1 VSPGRRAFVSGATG
15 FIGRRLAPLL
25 TQHGYQLN
33 CLVRPTSDT
42 RALQSLGADLVEG
55 DVADAAALDRGLRG
69 ADVAYH
75 LAGSYDIG
83 TVDAAAMRH
92 ANVEGTRAFLA
103 ALERAGTPRAVYAS
117 TTLALGP
124 IARGLG
130 DEASRSDGRYRSIY
144 EHTKVEAHR
153 LALEAQRG
161 GKPLIIVCP
170 AFVYGPGDK
179 GPAGRFIADLL
190 HGRVPG
196 LLRQPAWFSFVHV
209 DDVARG
215 FVLAGE
221 RGRTGEAYVLSG
233 ESCDMN
239 TFAARVC
246 ALASKR
252 PPRLRF
258 PNGLA
263 RLTGLALDPISRL
276 TPLRF
281 VITREGVDTTGRL
294 RWLHSAEKAKRELG
308 WQARG
313 LAEGLVGTVESVEGS
328 KVNGSKAPPSP

>member
-1 VSPGRRAFVSGATG
+1 MSPGRQAFLTGATG

-25 TQHGYQLN
+25 AEQGYRLS

-42 RALQSLGADLVEG
+42 RALQSLGAQLIEG
-55 DVADAAALDRGLRG
+55 DVADAAGLDRGLGG

-75 LAGSYDIG
+75 LAGIYDIG
-83 TVDAAAMRH
+83 PVDASAMNH

-103 ALERAGTPRAVYAS
+103 AMARAGTPRGVYVS

-124 IARGLG
+124 VARGLG
-130 DEASRSDGRYRSIY
+130 DETSASDGRYRSIY
-144 EHTKVEAHR
+144 ERTKVEAHH
-153 LALEAQRG
+153 LALEAQREG
-161 GKPLIIVCP
+161 APVIVVCP

-196 LLRQPAWFSFVHV
+196 LLAEPAWFSFVHV

-215 FVLAGE
+215 IALAGE
-221 RGRTGEAYVLSG
+221 FGSPGEAYVLSG

-239 TFAARVC
+239 TFAGRVC
-246 ALASKR
+246 ALAGKR

-263 RLTGLALDPISRL
+263 RFTGQLLDPISRV
-276 TPLRF
+276 TGLRL

-294 RWLHSAEKAKRELG
+294 RWLHSAEKARRALG
-308 WQARG
+308 WEPRSLEEG
-313 LAEGLVGTVESVEGS
+313 LAGVV
-328 KVNGSKAPPSP
+328 A